1 MKSGICTEEG
11 LPERTVGKL
20 FRQSRELLSCVCFFL
35 AEPGL
40 GICLLPSLLL
50 ARTEARGQNRD
61 LQEVMG
67 GLLGKRHGKRQRDL
81 EDTLDL
87 YNTQEE
93 RDESS
98 VQRETHRT
106 SHISST
112 SIKSTLS
119 W

>member
-1 MKSGICTEEG
+1 MKMTIFFKAKEKQSVK
-11 LPERTVGKL
+11 RVTVCNIDAVLLAACLLDSWILKCACL
-20 FRQSRELLSCVCFFL
+20 LIQSVAVYCFFL

-98 VQRETHRT
+98 V
-106 SHISST
+106 
-112 SIKSTLS
+112 
-119 W
+119 